1 LIFSGDK
8 SATPFIFAHAW
19 SKVADKLLNA
29 SALTIKLED
38 LPFFP
43 LRPERSERPLS
54 SLFLPAA
61 APAAPA
67 APNRGEIDQEKEILF
82 LITVDAVALLAAAAA
97 VAPRALVGG
106 VVAIII
112 AYIYHTLKEITRA
125 SWQRWG
131 IIMKKGVACVE
142 FS

>member
-1 LIFSGDK
+1 
-8 SATPFIFAHAW
+8 
-19 SKVADKLLNA
+19 LNA

-112 AYIYHTLKEITRA
+112 AYIYIYVYITHSKKSLA
-125 SWQRWG
+125 S
-131 IIMKKGVACVE
+131 IMKKGVACVE
-142 FS
+142 FSWR